1 MGTAKQSID
10 EHCES
15 FFEEK
20 IIDLRAL
27 ALQMTCKAAK
37 KTKKTSIEK
46 LSERPIIFVY
56 LDDLTISMILH

>member
-1 MGTAKQSID
+1 MGTAEQSID

-27 ALQMTCKAAK
+27 ALQKTSNAAK
-37 KTKKTSIEK
+37 QIKKPNIEK
-46 LSERPIIFVY
+46 WSEHPIWFCMDV
-56 LDDLTISMILH
+56 LAISMILH